1 MSNEFEVLPADPK
14 RRASAETAQRAPNEG
29 RPRRAI
35 GKRVAEFDDLTDA
48 RDYVRIHGREYSVI
62 GGVQKLWGVGKWI
75 TLDDED
81 IRAVVKPKPPGEHA
95 IRNAAQAAML
105 VESDREAV

>member
-1 MSNEFEVLPADPK
+1 VNDDVEVLPADPK

-35 GKRVAEFDDLTDA
+35 GLRVAEFDLLGDA
-48 RDYVRIHGREYSVI
+48 QRYANGLGREYSVI
-62 GGVQKLWGVGKWI
+62 GGVQKAWGVGKWI
-75 TLDDED
+75 TLEDDD
-81 IRAVVKPKPPGEHA
+81 IRAVVKPPAPGDHA